1 MEPGTKNM
9 TNNHYVSSKALIGG
23 LNAMIRDNNPD
34 GFIRLCQETKAKAI
48 ELIHHNWCDHASSL
62 MKEYNELLEEMRPV
76 DPGFFLKVIEVF
88 PDNNLTTLKLLG
100 INADLDNAILTQ
112 KVDVK
117 SKTPLPIAGCDRLV
131 LWALEHRDMTLL
143 EDVITN
149 VCQSLRDHYAD
160 QEQFVS
166 EIFDMLLAVLVYRQ
180 KAPYLMSA
188 VIDDELS
195 SIVTPKKN
203 KFLNGEVVDL
213 LGKMAMPK
221 TLIALLEHGRFG
233 TTRIGQLGYSKHVRA
248 CIPKVMTTRQL
259 SAVLYFLDPPGLAEK
274 VLFSRNYDLDAY
286 IQSLRETSLQINYGC
301 DLNIGVMGLFEG
313 LLTPENFAVPARKVR
328 MLKLLN
334 AVCEAQFAT
343 GRFSV
348 EGLVTQFIKFGIPE
362 FLFKH
367 IDRLKGAA
375 LEEALG
381 L

>member
-1 MEPGTKNM
+1 MDPANENM
-9 TNNHYVSSKALIGG
+9 TNNHYVSSKALIAS
-23 LNAMIRDNNPD
+23 LNAKIRDNDPD
-34 GFIRLCQETKAKAI
+34 GFIQLCQVIKAKAI

-62 MKEYNELLEEMRPV
+62 MREYNELLEEMRPV
-76 DPGFFLKVIEVF
+76 DPGFFLKVFEVF

-100 INADLDNAILTQ
+100 INADLDKAILTQ

-131 LWALEHRDMTLL
+131 LWALENKDLTLL

-149 VCQSLRDHYAD
+149 VCRSLMDHYAD

-213 LGKMAMPK
+213 LGKMAMSK

-233 TTRIGQLGYSKHVRA
+233 TSHIGQLGYSKHVRA

-286 IQSLRETSLQINYGC
+286 IQSLRETRLQVNYGC
-301 DLNIGVMGLFEG
+301 DLNIGVTGLF
-313 LLTPENFAVPARKVR
+313 LDQFTPENFAVPARKER

-334 AVCEAQFAT
+334 AICEAEFAT
-343 GRFSV
+343 GKFSV
-348 EGLVTQFIKFGIPE
+348 EDLVTQFTKFEVPE

-367 IDRLKGAA
+367 IDRLKGSA
-375 LEEALG
+375 LEDALG

>member
-1 MEPGTKNM
+1 MDPANENM
-9 TNNHYVSSKALIGG
+9 TNNHYVSSKALIAS
-23 LNAMIRDNNPD
+23 LNAKIRDNDPD
-34 GFIRLCQETKAKAI
+34 GFIQLCQVIKAKAI

-62 MKEYNELLEEMRPV
+62 MREYNELLEEMRPV
-76 DPGFFLKVIEVF
+76 DPGFFLKVFEVF

-100 INADLDNAILTQ
+100 INADLDKAILTQ

-131 LWALEHRDMTLL
+131 LWALENKDLTLL

-149 VCQSLRDHYAD
+149 VCRSLMDHYAD

-213 LGKMAMPK
+213 LGKMAMSK

-233 TTRIGQLGYSKHVRA
+233 TSHIGQLGYSKHVRA

-286 IQSLRETSLQINYGC
+286 IQSLRETRLQVNYGC
-301 DLNIGVMGLFEG
+301 DLNVGVTGLF
-313 LLTPENFAVPARKVR
+313 LDQFTPENFAVPARKER

-334 AVCEAQFAT
+334 AICEAEFAT
-343 GRFSV
+343 GKFSV
-348 EGLVTQFIKFGIPE
+348 EDLVTQFTKFEVPE

-367 IDRLKGAA
+367 IDRLKGSA
-375 LEEALG
+375 LEDALG

>member
-1 MEPGTKNM
+1 MDPANENM
-9 TNNHYVSSKALIGG
+9 TNNHYVSSKALIAS
-23 LNAMIRDNNPD
+23 LNAKIRDNDPD
-34 GFIRLCQETKAKAI
+34 GFIQLCQVIKAKAI

-62 MKEYNELLEEMRPV
+62 MREYNELLEEMHPV
-76 DPGFFLKVIEVF
+76 DPGFFLKVFEVF

-100 INADLDNAILTQ
+100 INADLDKAILTQ

-131 LWALEHRDMTLL
+131 LWALENKDLTLL

-149 VCQSLRDHYAD
+149 VCRSLMDHYAD

-213 LGKMAMPK
+213 LGKMAMSK

-233 TTRIGQLGYSKHVRA
+233 TSHIGQLGYSKHVRA

-286 IQSLRETSLQINYGC
+286 IQSLRETRLQVNYGC
-301 DLNIGVMGLFEG
+301 DLNVGVTGLF
-313 LLTPENFAVPARKVR
+313 LDQFTPENFAVPARKER

-334 AVCEAQFAT
+334 AICEAEFAT
-343 GRFSV
+343 GKFSV
-348 EGLVTQFIKFGIPE
+348 EDLVTQFTKFEVPE

-367 IDRLKGAA
+367 IDRLKGSA
-375 LEEALG
+375 LEDALG